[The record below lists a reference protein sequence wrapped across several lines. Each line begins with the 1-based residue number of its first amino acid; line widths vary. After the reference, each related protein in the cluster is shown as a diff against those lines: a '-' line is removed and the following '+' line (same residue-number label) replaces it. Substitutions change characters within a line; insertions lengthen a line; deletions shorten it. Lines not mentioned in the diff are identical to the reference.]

1 MAIYSASA
9 NSLGQLQALP
19 PDWPG
24 NFWLHWVVFSVII
37 LAFVLSTAIAFI
49 WFERRGI
56 GRFQVRLGPN
66 RVGPFGLLQPVADVI
81 KILVKEDIIPAKGD
95 KVVFWLAPL
104 VAFVPVVMI
113 FAVIPFQSGALL
125 ADLNIGILYVIA
137 ISAVAVVGVFMAGW
151 ASNNKYS
158 LIGAMRDVA
167 MLISYEIPLV
177 LSIVGVVL
185 IAGSLSFTE
194 IVAAQHIPFIFLQP
208 LGFFIFFI
216 GSLAESNR
224 TPFDLVEADSEIV
237 AGYNIEYS
245 GMKFGTLYL
254 TEYAE
259 AIAMSAIMTTLF
271 LGGWRGPLLPPFLWF
286 LIKIFAIFFLIVWIR
301 STIPR
306 LRIDQV
312 MAFAWK
318 FLLPLALINLFI
330 TSLQVVF
337 WSEALEDAPWL
348 IALLNLVVTA
358 VLILL
363 WSRVFRLG
371 GERVEV

>member
-1 MAIYSASA
+1 VI
-9 NSLGQLQALP
+9 
-19 PDWPG
+19 
-24 NFWLHWVVFSVII
+24 FSVI
-37 LAFVLSTAIAFI
+37 LLGFVLTTAIAFI

-56 GRFQVRLGPN
+56 GRFQIRQGPN
-66 RVGPFGLLQPVADVI
+66 RTGPFGLLQPVADVV
-81 KILVKEDIIPAKGD
+81 KILTKEDIVPSKGD
-95 KVVFWLAPL
+95 KLVFWLAP
-104 VAFVPVVMI
+104 VATFVPVMMI
-113 FAVIPFQSGALL
+113 FAVVPLQNGAML

-137 ISAVAVVGVFMAGW
+137 ISSMAIVGIFMAGW

-177 LSIVGVVL
+177 LSIIGVVL
-185 IAGSLSFTE
+185 ITGSLSLND
-194 IVAAQHIPFIFLQP
+194 IVTSQRIPFIFLQP
-208 LGFFIFFI
+208 LGFLIFFLA
-216 GSLAESNR
+216 SLAECHR

-245 GMKFGTLYL
+245 GMKFGTLFL
-254 TEYAE
+254 AEYAE
-259 AIAMSAIMTTLF
+259 VIALSAIMTTLF
-271 LGGWRGPLLPPFLWF
+271 LGGWQGPLLPSILWF
-286 LIKIFAIFFLIVWIR
+286 LIKVFAVFFVIIWIR

-337 WSEALEDAPWL
+337 WLEAFKTYSWA
-348 IALLNLVVTA
+348 IAVLNLVVAA
-358 VLILL
+358 VLVFL
-363 WSRVFRLG
+363 WSRFFRLG
-371 GERVEV
+371 GERIEV